1 MIRLTRKVFSD
12 LAIWMIGLGLFIGVI
27 FPFFLV
33 IMGVSSEQ
41 VLTPWFFA
49 ACMMAGFIVGW
60 ANIWLARKVV
70 GSRLRT
76 LADRMGLVETSIRG
90 LSRNGDSGKYTP
102 DACFITV
109 DSEDEIGES
118 GKAFNYLV
126 ESLAFSRR
134 NDAAVR
140 SFTEMLTSHL
150 ELDILTNEA
159 LQQLL
164 QHTDASA
171 GAILIATEGEMKV
184 SASHGI
190 RSSEDVLTSDYVR
203 HALQTEKQVSL
214 TLPEG
219 VVLQGVLVDFRPGE
233 IIVDPVLYKG
243 VPLGVIIL
251 ASAGNFTDEVR
262 ARLNLFRQSMALAFN
277 NALTHDRLQ
286 RLAALDPL
294 TSIYNRRFGMARLH
308 EEFSRAVRTTAPLG
322 VMMFDIDHFKK
333 VNDTYG
339 HLAGD
344 RVLMQVV
351 KTARVALR
359 EGDIL
364 MRYGG
369 EEFLVIL
376 PAASKENS
384 RDVGERLRRMLEET
398 SVEDGDQVIRV
409 TISVGVTSYP
419 ELNVAR
425 EQDLVKRADEALYS
439 AKESGRNRVF
449 VDKSRG

>member
-12 LAIWMIGLGLFIGVI
+12 LAIWMIGLGLFMGVI
-27 FPFFLV
+27 FPFFV
-33 IMGVSSEQ
+33 VMMGVPSEQ
-41 VLTPWFFA
+41 VLTLWFFA
-49 ACMMAGFIVGW
+49 ACMTAGFIVGG

-70 GSRLRT
+70 GSRLRM
-76 LADRMGLVETSIRG
+76 LADRMRFVETSLREI
-90 LSRNGDSGKYTP
+90 SRSGDIGKCTP

-126 ESLAFSRR
+126 ESLAFSHRS
-134 NDAAVR
+134 DAAVR

-150 ELDILTNEA
+150 ELDILTNQA

-171 GAILIATEGEMKV
+171 GAILIAAEGEMKV
-184 SASHGI
+184 SASQGI
-190 RSSEDVLTSDYVR
+190 HSPEDVLTSDHVR
-203 HALQTEKQVSL
+203 RALKTEKQVSV

-219 VVLQGVLVDFRPGE
+219 IVVEGVLVDFRPRE
-233 IIVDPVLYKG
+233 VIVDPVLYKG

-251 ASAGNFTDEVR
+251 ASAGSFTDEVR
-262 ARLNLFRQSMALAFN
+262 ARLNLFRQGMALALN

-294 TSIYNRRFGMARLH
+294 TGVYNRRFGMARLH
-308 EEFSRAVRTTAPLG
+308 EEFSRAVRATAPLG

-339 HLAGD
+339 HMTGD
-344 RVLMQVV
+344 RVLMQVA
-351 KTARVALR
+351 KTARAALR

-384 RDVGERLRRMLEET
+384 RAVGERLRRMVEET
-398 SVEDGDQVIRV
+398 SVVDGDQVVRV

-419 ELNVAR
+419 ELDVAG
-425 EQDLVKRADEALYS
+425 EQDLVKAADEALYS
-439 AKESGRNRVF
+439 AKESGRNRVA
-449 VDKSRG
+449 G

>member
-1 MIRLTRKVFSD
+1 MVRLTRKVFTD
-12 LAIWMIGLGLFIGVI
+12 LAIWMIGLGLFMGVV
-27 FPFFLV
+27 FPFFVV

-49 ACMMAGFIVGW
+49 ACMTAGFIVGGV
-60 ANIWLARKVV
+60 NIWLARKVV
-70 GSRLRT
+70 GSRLRM
-76 LADRMGLVETSIRG
+76 LADRMRLVETNLRAFVQTG
-90 LSRNGDSGKYTP
+90 VAGKCTP
-102 DACFITV
+102 ETCFIRV

-126 ESLAFSRR
+126 ESLAFSHQT
-134 NDAAVR
+134 DEAVR

-150 ELDILTNEA
+150 ELDVLTNQA

-164 QHTDASA
+164 QHTEASA
-171 GAILIATEGEMKV
+171 GAILIAAEGEMKI
-184 SASHGI
+184 ASSQGI
-190 RSSEDVLTSDYVR
+190 RTPDSLRNSDHVR
-203 HALQTEKQVSL
+203 RAIQTEKRVIVA
-214 TLPEG
+214 LPED
-219 VVLQGVLVDFRPGE
+219 VAVESILTDFRPRE
-233 IIVDPVLYKG
+233 VLVDPVLYKG
-243 VPLGVIIL
+243 VPLGAIIL
-251 ASAGNFTDEVR
+251 ASAVGFRDD
-262 ARLNLFRQSMALAFN
+262 AKSRLDLFRQGLALALN

-294 TSIYNRRFGMARLH
+294 TGVYNRRFGMARLQ
-308 EEFSRAVRTTAPLG
+308 EEFSRAVRTTSPLG

-344 RVLMQVV
+344 RVLIQVA
-351 KTARVALR
+351 KTARRALR

-376 PAASKENS
+376 PAASKENT
-384 RDVGERLRRMLEET
+384 RALGERLRRMVEET
-398 SVEDGDQVIRV
+398 SIADGDQVVRV
-409 TISVGVTSYP
+409 TISLGVTSYP
-419 ELNVAR
+419 ELEVAG

-439 AKESGRNRVF
+439 AKESGRNRVLAL
-449 VDKSRG
+449 

>member
-1 MIRLTRKVFSD
+1 VVRLTRKVFND
-12 LAIWMIGLGLFIGVI
+12 LTIWMVGLGLFMGVA
-27 FPFFLV
+27 FPFFAV
-33 IMGVSSEQ
+33 IMGVPSEQ

-49 ACMMAGFIVGW
+49 ACMTAGFIVGGT
-60 ANIWLARKVV
+60 NIWLARKVI
-70 GSRLRT
+70 GSRLHI
-76 LADRMGLVETSIRG
+76 LADRMRAVETN
-90 LSRNGDSGKYTP
+90 LKENSRSGAPWTCTP
-102 DACFITV
+102 DTCSITV

-118 GKAFNYLV
+118 GKAFNYLI
-126 ESLAFSRR
+126 ESLEVSHRT
-134 NDAAVR
+134 DTAVH

-150 ELDILTNEA
+150 EIDTLTDQA

-184 SASHGI
+184 AASQGI
-190 RSSEDVLTSDYVR
+190 RASEDVLTSDHVR
-203 HALQTEKQVSL
+203 RALQSEKQVIV
-214 TLPEG
+214 TLPEN
-219 VVLQGVLVDFRPGE
+219 VVLEGVLVDFRPRE
-233 IIVDPVLYKG
+233 VIIDPVLYKG

-251 ASAGNFTDEVR
+251 ASTGNFTDEVR
-262 ARLNLFRQSMALAFN
+262 ARLTLFRQGMALAFN

-294 TSIYNRRFGMARLH
+294 TGIYNRRFGMARLR
-308 EEFSRAVRTTAPLG
+308 EEFSRAVRAATPLG

-344 RVLMQVV
+344 RVLTQVA
-351 KTARVALR
+351 KTARAALR

-376 PAASKENS
+376 PTASKENARAIS
-384 RDVGERLRRMLEET
+384 ERLRHMLEET
-398 SVEDGDQVIRV
+398 SVADGDQVIRV

-419 ELNVAR
+419 EFDVAG

-439 AKESGRNRVF
+439 AKESGRNRV
-449 VDKSRG
+449 VVGTS